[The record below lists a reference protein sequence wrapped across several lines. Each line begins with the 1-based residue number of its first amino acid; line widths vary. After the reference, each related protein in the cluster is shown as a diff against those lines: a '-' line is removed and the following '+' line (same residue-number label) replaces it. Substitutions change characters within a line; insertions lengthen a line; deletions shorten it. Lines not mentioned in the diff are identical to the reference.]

1 MKFIKKNLVTTILI
15 VFFTILPVISFAQG
29 NNPPGGGN
37 TPPPVQLTNPIA
49 AKSIQEFMLKLLEG
63 VIKIG
68 IPIIVLAVIY
78 SGFLFVKA
86 RGNPEE
92 ITKAKDALLY
102 TLIGSAILLGALAI
116 ATLIKET
123 VVGLSA

>member
-1 MKFIKKNLVTTILI
+1 MKFIKKNLLGKILVLLLMI
-15 VFFTILPVISFAQG
+15 IPISFIHAQT
-29 NNPPGGGN
+29 PVDPG
-37 TPPPVQLTNPIA
+37 PVMLTNPITGA
-49 AKSIQEFMLKLLEG
+49 NSIQEFMLKLLEG
-63 VIKIG
+63 VLKIG

-116 ATLIKET
+116 ATLI
-123 VVGLSA
+123 